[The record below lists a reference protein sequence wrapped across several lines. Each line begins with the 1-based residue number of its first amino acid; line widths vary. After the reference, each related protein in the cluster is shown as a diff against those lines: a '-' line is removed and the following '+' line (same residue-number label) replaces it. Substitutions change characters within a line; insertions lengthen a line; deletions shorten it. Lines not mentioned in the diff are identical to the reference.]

1 MTQQDN
7 KGNAFNEPPF
17 TVYSNSCGC
26 CGPITL
32 SETISV
38 SNDAIY
44 IEKEHRCPIICCTC
58 PAKLE
63 HGDALL
69 EDIAGV
75 ERRVI
80 IWEFSSLFKANKVL
94 GFLITIVFFCW
105 NNYIN

>member
-7 KGNAFNEPPF
+7 KGNAFNGPPF
-17 TVYSNSCGC
+17 TTVHSGCCG

-44 IEKEHRCPIICCTC
+44 IEKEHRCPVLCCTC

-69 EDIAGV
+69 EDITGV

-80 IWEFSSLFKANKVL
+80 TWEFFNLIKANKVL
-94 GFLITIVFFCW
+94 SYLIAIVFFLLEL
-105 NNYIN
+105 Y